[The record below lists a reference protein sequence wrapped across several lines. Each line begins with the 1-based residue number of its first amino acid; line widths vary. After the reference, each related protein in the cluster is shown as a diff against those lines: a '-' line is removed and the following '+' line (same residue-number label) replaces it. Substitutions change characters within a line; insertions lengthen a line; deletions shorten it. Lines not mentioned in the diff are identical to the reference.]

1 VADLYPTKTRLALLA
16 GIDAGEVMGYP
27 VYDSGE
33 VEYYWQR
40 RAGFGDGDVTKRVS
54 ARVEELLRQ
63 DPPWVERGEARGS
76 SPTAD
81 FVVALTEVGRR
92 VLEDHGG

>member
-33 VEYYWQR
+33 VEYHWQN
-40 RAGFGDGDVTKRVS
+40 GRVS

-63 DPPWVERGEARGS
+63 DPPWVQRGVARGS

-92 VLEDHGG
+92 VLEVSGG